1 MLLINAF
8 LLTHQRKGAT
18 IMQPSPQSPQGLTIT
33 QNRTWKERVQR
44 HLKEK
49 WDIDLTIALSIAAGV
64 LNLFGIV
71 DYKVAIGFILVIFSL
86 IAVNI
91 LRNRWADEDMEKTIK
106 DVEEHMPAIKTVA
119 DHVPNIRVV
128 AERLPGIE
136 EKIDSVSKHMPTIDI
151 VADHLPNIRVVAER
165 LPVITEVLVNLTMY
179 VRQDEAEAALLA
191 FIKDNESDTPRP
203 VNGTGF

>member
-1 MLLINAF
+1 
-8 LLTHQRKGAT
+8 
-18 IMQPSPQSPQGLTIT
+18 MQPSPQSPQGLTIT

-128 AERLPGIE
+128 AERLP
-136 EKIDSVSKHMPTIDI
+136 
-151 VADHLPNIRVVAER
+151 
-165 LPVITEVLVNLTMY
+165 VITEVLVNLTMY